1 MSTAE
6 DIHDGYYMP
15 KGTFIVAS
23 LWSVLV
29 LFLIPNALI
38 RLPVRYRE
46 MSRDPD
52 VYKDPDTFDPS
63 RFLGPSPER
72 DPSLYVFGFGRR

>member
-1 MSTAE
+1 
-6 DIHDGYYMP
+6 
-15 KGTFIVAS
+15 
-23 LWSVLV
+23 
-29 LFLIPNALI
+29 
-38 RLPVRYRE
+38 

-52 VYKDPDTFDPS
+52 VYKDPDAFDLS

>member
-1 MSTAE
+1 M
-6 DIHDGYYMP
+6 DIICLKEH
-15 KGTFIVAS
+15 S
-23 LWSVLV
+23 LLLV
-29 LFLIPNALI
+29 SGPYSFFRYIANALI

-72 DPSLYVFGFGRR
+72 DPSLYVFRFGRR